1 MGVFSMFQNSGP
13 KNGFLESEFWLSLN
27 FSLFLRLLNVFRFG
41 QKNSSIGKV
50 GRYKLQFPAPRI
62 NLILI
67 TRTVCIFHN

>member
-62 NLILI
+62 NTNPDYTYRVYIS
-67 TRTVCIFHN
+67 